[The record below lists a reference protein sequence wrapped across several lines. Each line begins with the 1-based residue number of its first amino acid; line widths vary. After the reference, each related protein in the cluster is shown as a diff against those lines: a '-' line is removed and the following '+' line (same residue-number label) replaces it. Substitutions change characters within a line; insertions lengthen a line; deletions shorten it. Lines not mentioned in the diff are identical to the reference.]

1 MTRIRVI
8 VKQPGQPLTL
18 RWIEDNLDKYQ
29 AVVGGY
35 IEAVPLDGVPGIVL
49 ICNEKDRLRSLEPNV
64 INGANVINGPDVIV
78 GPVIA
83 ARVSGEDF
91 SSLTESDL
99 ETVIEALEAA
109 DVSAAADP
117 DGGDTDD
124 QSGTSV

>member
-1 MTRIRVI
+1 MTRIRAI
-8 VKQPGQPLTL
+8 EKRPGQPLTL

-35 IEAVPLDGVPGIVL
+35 IETVPLDGVPGIVL
-49 ICNEKDRLRSLEPNV
+49 ICNEEGKIRGLEPNV
-64 INGANVINGPDVIV
+64 INGADVIV

-91 SSLTESDL
+91 GSLTESDL

-109 DVSAAADP
+109 DVSAAPGP

-124 QSGTSV
+124 QSAAGV

>member
-8 VKQPGQPLTL
+8 EKRPGQPLTL
-18 RWIEDNLDKYQ
+18 RWIEDDLDKYQ

-35 IEAVPLDGVPGIVL
+35 IETVPLDGVPGIVL
-49 ICNEKDRLRSLEPNV
+49 ICNEEGKLRGLEPNV
-64 INGANVINGPDVIV
+64 INGADVIV

-91 SSLTESDL
+91 GSLTESDL

-109 DVSAAADP
+109 DVSAAAGP

-124 QSGTSV
+124 DQSAAGA

>member
-18 RWIEDNLDKYQ
+18 RWIEDELERYQ

-35 IEAVPLDGVPGIVL
+35 IETVPLDGVPGIVL
-49 ICNEKDRLRSLEPNV
+49 ICNEEGKLRGLDPNV
-64 INGANVINGPDVIV
+64 INGADVIV

-91 SSLTESDL
+91 GSLTESDL

-109 DVSAAADP
+109 DVSAAPGA
-117 DGGDTDD
+117 DGGDTGDD
-124 QSGTSV
+124 QSAASV

>member
-8 VKQPGQPLTL
+8 EKRPKQPITL
-18 RWIEDNLDKYQ
+18 RWIEDDLDKYQ

-35 IEAVPLDGVPGIVL
+35 IETVPLDGVPGIVL
-49 ICNEKDRLRSLEPNV
+49 ICNEEGKLRGLEPNV
-64 INGANVINGPDVIV
+64 INGADVIV

-124 QSGTSV
+124 DKSGASV